1 MEIIKQKLLSE
12 PISDDALKLARAIY
26 FTYLTNESDLYLE
39 IKLVSIMKL
48 LHLHSNKETIEEIHK
63 LLRELNEPLAIKDFN
78 FYGKFYPLR
87 FVVFC
92 KYKINKDILE
102 IELSE
107 EFLYAEQK
115 YMLDSFLTH

>member
-39 IKLVSIMKL
+39 IKLSSIMKL